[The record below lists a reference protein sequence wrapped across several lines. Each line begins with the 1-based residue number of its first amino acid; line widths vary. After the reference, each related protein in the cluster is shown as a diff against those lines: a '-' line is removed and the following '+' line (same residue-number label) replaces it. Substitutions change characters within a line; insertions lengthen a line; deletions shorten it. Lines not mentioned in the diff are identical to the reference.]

1 MSRALY
7 GGRQPQAGG
16 AMGDYIG
23 LRVAVWRDAA
33 GMTQQ
38 QLADRVG
45 VSAAYIS
52 MIESGRRP
60 VTKRSRLI
68 ALAGALGVSVTDL
81 TGQPH
86 QPRSED
92 DLAIYTTVP
101 ALRGALDDD
110 PDVPNR
116 PLDPAVLGAAVD
128 QAMAARMACD
138 YKALARLL
146 PGLVAD
152 TRQLV
157 ESGHQDGPRL
167 FVRAA
172 VTTVLAVKPFGYIDL
187 AARYAERAEVVAA
200 LAGPAE
206 LAASRFAV
214 AQSALSSGTHGGR
227 RRSLALAAGAA
238 EQLGDIGDAE
248 TLTWYG
254 MLHLHAAMSAA
265 SLDTGDP
272 DGHLAEAE
280 SAARRAGS
288 DPWRMEFTPANCGIW
303 RVGVAVEN
311 GTPERA
317 PEHARR
323 VDRSQVRTANRRCRL
338 HLDAGRGWY
347 AAGDQER
354 AILSF
359 LEADTASP
367 AELRS
372 RPSVR
377 EIVGQMVRDA
387 RRRGS
392 PELRDLAVRIGIDP
406 LDPEPNAI

>member
-1 MSRALY
+1 MA
-7 GGRQPQAGG
+7 
-16 AMGDYIG
+16 DYIG
-23 LRVAVWRDAA
+23 LRVARWRDVA

-38 QLADRVG
+38 QLADRISVTA
-45 VSAAYIS
+45 SYIS

-68 ALAGALGVSVTDL
+68 ALASALGVSVTDL

-86 QPRSED
+86 APRSED

-110 PDVPNR
+110 PEEPGR
-116 PLDPAVLGAAVD
+116 LLDPADLRASVD

-146 PGLVAD
+146 PDLVAA
-152 TRQLV
+152 TRQLAD
-157 ESGHQDGPRL
+157 SGHPEGPRL

-172 VTTVLAVKPFGYIDL
+172 VTTVLAIKPFGYIDL
-187 AARYAERAEVVAA
+187 AARYAERAEQVAA

-206 LAASRFAV
+206 AAAAAFAA

-227 RRSLALAAGAA
+227 RRSLVVATRAA
-238 EQLGDIGDAE
+238 ERLGDTGDDAA
-248 TLTWYG
+248 LTWYG
-254 MLHLHAAMSAA
+254 MLHLHSAMSAA
-265 SLDTGDP
+265 SLGTGDP

-280 SAARRAGS
+280 NAARRAGS

-317 PEHARR
+317 PERARR
-323 VDRSQVRTANRRCRL
+323 VDRSQIRSANRRCRL

-347 AAGDQER
+347 AAGDQDR
-354 AILSF
+354 AILAF
-359 LEADTASP
+359 LEADNASP

-387 RRRGS
+387 RRRGTA
-392 PELRDLAVRIGIDP
+392 ELRDLATRVGVDP
-406 LDPEPNAI
+406 LDPEPHGI

>member
-1 MSRALY
+1 MA
-7 GGRQPQAGG
+7 
-16 AMGDYIG
+16 DYIG
-23 LRVAVWRDAA
+23 LRVASWRDAA

-45 VSAAYIS
+45 VTASYIS

-68 ALAGALGVSVTDL
+68 ALASALGVSVTDL

-86 QPRSED
+86 PPRSED
-92 DLAIYTTVP
+92 DLAIYATVP
-101 ALRGALDDD
+101 SLRGALDDD
-110 PDVPNR
+110 PEAPGHS
-116 PLDPAVLGAAVD
+116 LDPAVLRASVG

-146 PGLVAD
+146 PGLVGA
-152 TRQLV
+152 TRQLTD
-157 ESGHQDGPRL
+157 SGHPDGPRL

-172 VTTVLAVKPFGYIDL
+172 VTTVLAIKPFGYIDL
-187 AARYAERAEVVAA
+187 AARYAERAELAA
-200 LAGPAE
+200 TFAGPAE
-206 LAASRFAV
+206 VAAAAFAA

-227 RRSLALAAGAA
+227 RRSLAVATSAA
-238 EQLGDIGDAE
+238 ERLGDTGDDEA
-248 TLTWYG
+248 LTWYG
-254 MLHLHAAMSAA
+254 MLHLHSAMSAA
-265 SLDTGDP
+265 SLGTGDP

-280 SAARRAGS
+280 NAARRAGS

-311 GTPERA
+311 GSPERA
-317 PEHARR
+317 PEQARR
-323 VDRSQVRTANRRCRL
+323 VDRSQVRTPNRRCRL

-347 AAGDQER
+347 AAGDQDR
-354 AILSF
+354 AVLAF
-359 LEADTASP
+359 LEADNASP

-392 PELRDLAVRIGIDP
+392 PELRDLAIRIGIDP
-406 LDPEPNAI
+406 LDPEPHGI